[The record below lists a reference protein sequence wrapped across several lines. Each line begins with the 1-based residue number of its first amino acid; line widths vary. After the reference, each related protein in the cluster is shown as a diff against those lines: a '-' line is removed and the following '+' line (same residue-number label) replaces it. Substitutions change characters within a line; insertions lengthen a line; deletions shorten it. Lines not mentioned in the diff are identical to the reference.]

1 MTASGAVS
9 VLSGLSAAEVEE
21 RIRLGQVNRQPSQTS
36 RTYSGIVRANVLTRF
51 NLILSILAAVVLV
64 VGELPDALFALVMVA
79 NTSIGIVQEVRAKWT
94 LDRVRLL
101 VSPIVTVRRH
111 GDTFE
116 VPPEQVVLGDLIEF
130 GAGDQVAVDAEMLF
144 GDGLEVDES
153 ALTGESDPVLKTPG
167 DEVLS
172 GSVVISGGALAV
184 ARRVGEDAGIHQLVE
199 QAKAFE
205 LATSELRSGVDQV
218 LRVVGWLI
226 VPLGALLLW
235 SQLRSNDSVDDAL
248 IAAVAGVIG
257 LVPQGLILLVSMAL
271 AVAVIRLSK
280 DHVVVQ
286 ELHAVEGL
294 ARITMFCVDKTGTLT
309 TGAMKVD
316 SIELLGG
323 AVEGDVEP
331 AVEQALASLAAV
343 DPNPNRTLRVIAD
356 SVAETA
362 TWAADHVVP
371 FSSAR
376 KWSGATFRIGIDAAA
391 PRTDSAATTWVL
403 GAPEILLE
411 RISPSE
417 RPQIDASLEEA
428 TGRAQRVVL
437 VATSAEGLTEHSLP
451 LRLEPRALITLSEQV
466 RGDAAST
473 MAYFRQQ
480 GVTVK
485 VISGDHPATVSA
497 VAERIE
503 LPGAERCIDMRT
515 VDIDDTHALDA
526 IVARHVVFGRVL
538 PDQKRAIVEALQRA
552 GERVAMTGDGV
563 NDIPALKRADIGVA
577 VDTATP
583 ATKAVSQLVLLD
595 GRFDRMPN
603 VVNEGRRVI
612 YNMERVSALF
622 LTKTVYAA
630 LFAARDR
637 PVRLGVPVP
646 AAPDESRVRAH
657 DRHPRIRTEFP
668 QRRRSLSP
676 RIPRAGTPVRGTGGG
691 GDGCGD
697 VGRVLVGALRHR
709 RCDTRAVAVG
719 VDAGARAVRV
729 LDPGD
734 ADEADRPTRPR
745 LARGDARRLCPGAP
759 DRTAPRLLSARTAAR
774 RGPGDDARDGGGGH
788 RRMGGRGGQ
797 PSSHQPR
804 LTCRRVLG
812 WTPDNVAVTAESV
825 VRAHRR
831 SDAMCVASARH
842 DGARRSLGESRHRI
856 EGNPVWT
863 SC

>member
-630 LFAARDR
+630 LFALAIGLSGSVFPFLPRQMSLVSELTIGIPAFALSFRSADAPCR
-637 PVRLGVPVP
+637 PGYLERVLRFAVP
-646 AAPDESRVRAH
+646 AGVVTGAVTLVAYWLARSDIGGATLEQSRSASTLALVLFGFWILAMLMRPI
-657 DRHPRIRTEFP
+657 DRLDLGLLAAMLGAFALVLLIEPLRDFYLLERPPVEVLAMT
-668 QRRRSLSP
+668 L
-676 RIPRAGTPVRGTGGG
+676 GT
-691 GDGCGD
+691 
-697 VGRVLVGALRHR
+697 
-709 RCDTRAVAVG
+709 VAVG
-719 VDAGARAVRV
+719 IAAWAVVVGSRRHIN
-729 LDPGD
+729 PG
-734 ADEADRPTRPR
+734 
-745 LARGDARRLCPGAP
+745 
-759 DRTAPRLLSARTAAR
+759 
-774 RGPGDDARDGGGGH
+774 
-788 RRMGGRGGQ
+788 
-797 PSSHQPR
+797 
-804 LTCRRVLG
+804 
-812 WTPDNVAVTAESV
+812 
-825 VRAHRR
+825 
-831 SDAMCVASARH
+831 
-842 DGARRSLGESRHRI
+842 
-856 EGNPVWT
+856 
-863 SC
+863 